1 MQKRLKSLFSII
13 FLLSNLFI
21 QLGSTNVYA
30 AENLDASQFV
40 TSVAL
45 ADANSPIGTNRIR
58 DTSSVQVTYNLNL
71 GNGSA
76 ITTDQPYTMSLPKEL
91 NYTTTTP
98 ISINTPT
105 GVHLADVTISNGIIS
120 IQFTSDAQSY
130 DNLRINFNFWATFN
144 RSQLNYETGNDLA
157 FPTQTNP
164 NNTVHLN
171 FSKSSSGGGS
181 GTSAIAKSLSYED
194 TDPTIINWT
203 LTVNNGGYPVENATL
218 QDIMENNQD
227 YIPGSMTVIHR
238 NWRRTPLAT
247 EHTEPVIT
255 QQADG
260 TQTFSLS
267 FGKLTSVQEQN
278 NTATTS
284 LVIHYQTRLLYN
296 AANNRYHNT
305 ASTYDNG
312 SFIDTAVST
321 ATYHGQGGGGE
332 GDQLITISGT
342 KIWEVEENDSQ
353 TRPETISVSLL
364 RDGVNY
370 RQTTISESQDGTWS
384 YAFPSVPKYD
394 NTGREY
400 GYSVQETTV
409 PEGYSSEVKGFDI
422 INHYPA
428 KTTEFS
434 GQKNWRDQNNQDGKR
449 PDQIT
454 VNLLANGAFQES
466 QTVTSQDD
474 WHYQFTNL
482 PKFLNG
488 REIEYSVSENA
499 VPDYVTTIEGSTI
512 TNTHT
517 PEVRAINVQKVWDD
531 QNDQDKLRPEAVT
544 LALLANGEKID
555 EASVSGADQWA
566 HKWEGLPKN
575 DKGQA
580 INYTIEE
587 ETAVPGYTSTVSKQ
601 NDDSF
606 IVTNTHSP
614 EQTSVKGHKNW
625 QDNNDRDKKR
635 PNSITVLLLANGE
648 QVATKQV
655 TANDNWDY
663 EFTDLPKNL
672 NGQPI
677 VYTVNEEPVSG
688 YSSQVEGFNITN
700 TYKEVPTIPSVNV
713 TQQWNDNNDREK
725 DRPSSV
731 KVQLY
736 DRDKKHGDPVIL
748 NDGNHWSH
756 SWKNLP
762 KQDANVNKTNYTV
775 KAIDVPKNYH
785 STVVEQAPFDFVI
798 VNTHI
803 NNTSK
808 AAKAYPNTGE
818 KSSTAITILGMTFLL
833 GVLLVHLRRRFFVKD
848 ER

>member
-1 MQKRLKSLFSII
+1 M
-13 FLLSNLFI
+13 
-21 QLGSTNVYA
+21 
-30 AENLDASQFV
+30 
-40 TSVAL
+40 AL
-45 ADANSPIGTNRIR
+45 ADANGPIGTNRIR

-203 LTVNNGGYPVENATL
+203 LTVNNGGYPVENASL

-227 YIPGSMTVIHR
+227 YIPGSMTIIHR
-238 NWRRTPLAT
+238 NWRRAPLTT

-260 TQTFSLS
+260 TQTFNLS
-267 FGKLTSVQEQN
+267 FGKLTSSQEQN
-278 NTATTS
+278 NAATTS

-296 AANNRYHNT
+296 SANNRYPNT
-305 ASTYDNG
+305 VSTYDNG

-342 KIWEVEENDSQ
+342 KIWEDEENGSQ

-370 RQTTISESQDGTWS
+370 RQTTISESQDG
-384 YAFPSVPKYD
+384 
-394 NTGREY
+394 
-400 GYSVQETTV
+400 
-409 PEGYSSEVKGFDI
+409 
-422 INHYPA
+422 
-428 KTTEFS
+428 
-434 GQKNWRDQNNQDGKR
+434 KR
-449 PDQIT
+449 PDRIT

-466 QTVTSQDD
+466 QTVTSQND

-482 PKFLNG
+482 PKILNG

-499 VPDYVTTIEGSTI
+499 VPDYVTTIEGNTI

-531 QNDQDKLRPEAVT
+531 QNDQDGLRPEAVT
-544 LALLANGEKID
+544 LTLLANGEKID
-555 EASVSGADQWA
+555 EASVSGTDQLA
-566 HKWEGLPKN
+566 HTWEGLPKN

-663 EFTDLPKNL
+663 EFTDLPKNS

-677 VYTVNEEPVSG
+677 VYTINEEPVSG
-688 YSSQVEGFNITN
+688 YTSQVEGFNLTN

-713 TQQWNDNNDREK
+713 TQQWDDDNDREK

-762 KQDANVNKTNYTV
+762 KQDANGNKTNYTV
-775 KAIDVPKNYH
+775 KAIDVPKNYQ

-803 NNTSK
+803 NNTNK

-818 KSSTAITILGMTFLL
+818 KSSTVITILGMTFLL
-833 GVLLVHLRRRFFVKD
+833 GVLLVHLHRRFFIKD
-848 ER
+848 DR

>member
-1 MQKRLKSLFSII
+1 M
-13 FLLSNLFI
+13 
-21 QLGSTNVYA
+21 
-30 AENLDASQFV
+30 
-40 TSVAL
+40 AL
-45 ADANSPIGTNRIR
+45 ADANGPIGTNRIR

-203 LTVNNGGYPVENATL
+203 LTVNNGGYPVENASL

-227 YIPGSMTVIHR
+227 YIPGSMTIIHR
-238 NWRRTPLAT
+238 NWRRAPLTT

-260 TQTFSLS
+260 TQTFNLS
-267 FGKLTSVQEQN
+267 FGKLTSSQEQN
-278 NTATTS
+278 NAATSS

-296 AANNRYHNT
+296 SANNRYPNT
-305 ASTYDNG
+305 VSTYDNG

-342 KIWEVEENDSQ
+342 KIWEDEENGSQ

-370 RQTTISESQDGTWS
+370 RQTTISESQDG
-384 YAFPSVPKYD
+384 
-394 NTGREY
+394 
-400 GYSVQETTV
+400 
-409 PEGYSSEVKGFDI
+409 
-422 INHYPA
+422 
-428 KTTEFS
+428 
-434 GQKNWRDQNNQDGKR
+434 KR
-449 PDQIT
+449 PDRIT

-466 QTVTSQDD
+466 QTVTSQND

-482 PKFLNG
+482 PKILNG

-499 VPDYVTTIEGSTI
+499 VPDYVTTIEGNTI

-531 QNDQDKLRPEAVT
+531 QNDQDGLRPEAVT
-544 LALLANGEKID
+544 LTLLANGEKID
-555 EASVSGADQWA
+555 EASVSGTDQLA
-566 HKWEGLPKN
+566 HTWEGLPKN

-663 EFTDLPKNL
+663 EFTDLPKNS

-677 VYTVNEEPVSG
+677 VYTINEEPVSG
-688 YSSQVEGFNITN
+688 YTSQVEGFNLTN

-713 TQQWNDNNDREK
+713 TQQWDDDNDREK

-762 KQDANVNKTNYTV
+762 KQDANGNKTNYTV
-775 KAIDVPKNYH
+775 KAIDVPKNYQ

-803 NNTSK
+803 NNTNK

-818 KSSTAITILGMTFLL
+818 KSSTVITILGMTFLL
-833 GVLLVHLRRRFFVKD
+833 GVLLVHLHRRFFIKD
-848 ER
+848 DR

>member
-13 FLLSNLFI
+13 FLLSNLFT
-21 QLGSTNVYA
+21 QLGSTNAYA

-45 ADANSPIGTNRIR
+45 ADANGPIGTNRIR

-203 LTVNNGGYPVENATL
+203 LTVNNGGYPVENASL

-227 YIPGSMTVIHR
+227 YIPGSMTIIHR
-238 NWRRTPLAT
+238 NWRRAPLTT

-260 TQTFSLS
+260 TQTFNLS
-267 FGKLTSVQEQN
+267 FGKLTSSQEQN
-278 NTATTS
+278 NAATTS

-296 AANNRYHNT
+296 SANNRYPNT
-305 ASTYDNG
+305 VSTYDNG

-342 KIWEVEENDSQ
+342 KIWEDEENGSQ

-370 RQTTISESQDGTWS
+370 RQTTISESQDG
-384 YAFPSVPKYD
+384 
-394 NTGREY
+394 
-400 GYSVQETTV
+400 
-409 PEGYSSEVKGFDI
+409 
-422 INHYPA
+422 
-428 KTTEFS
+428 
-434 GQKNWRDQNNQDGKR
+434 KR
-449 PDQIT
+449 PDRIT

-466 QTVTSQDD
+466 QTVTSQND

-499 VPDYVTTIEGSTI
+499 VPDYVTTIEGNTI

-531 QNDQDKLRPEAVT
+531 QNDQDGLRPEAVT
-544 LALLANGEKID
+544 LTLLANGEKID

-566 HKWEGLPKN
+566 HTWEGLPKN

-663 EFTDLPKNL
+663 EFTDLPKNS

-677 VYTVNEEPVSG
+677 VYTINEEPVSG
-688 YSSQVEGFNITN
+688 YTSQVEGFNLTN

-713 TQQWNDNNDREK
+713 TQQWDDDNDREK

-762 KQDANVNKTNYTV
+762 KQDANGNKTNYTV
-775 KAIDVPKNYH
+775 KAIDVPKNYQ

-803 NNTSK
+803 NNTNK

-818 KSSTAITILGMTFLL
+818 KSSTVITILGMTFLL
-833 GVLLVHLRRRFFVKD
+833 GVLLVHLHRRFFIKD
-848 ER
+848 DR

>member
-1 MQKRLKSLFSII
+1 M
-13 FLLSNLFI
+13 
-21 QLGSTNVYA
+21 
-30 AENLDASQFV
+30 
-40 TSVAL
+40 AL
-45 ADANSPIGTNRIR
+45 ADANGPIGTNRIR

-203 LTVNNGGYPVENATL
+203 LTVNNGGYPVENASL

-227 YIPGSMTVIHR
+227 YIPGSMTIIHR
-238 NWRRTPLAT
+238 NWRRAPLTT

-260 TQTFSLS
+260 TQTFNLS
-267 FGKLTSVQEQN
+267 FGKLTSSQEQN
-278 NTATTS
+278 NAATTS

-296 AANNRYHNT
+296 SANNRYPNT
-305 ASTYDNG
+305 VSTYDNG

-342 KIWEVEENDSQ
+342 KIWEDEENGSQ

-370 RQTTISESQDGTWS
+370 RQTTISESQDG
-384 YAFPSVPKYD
+384 
-394 NTGREY
+394 
-400 GYSVQETTV
+400 
-409 PEGYSSEVKGFDI
+409 
-422 INHYPA
+422 
-428 KTTEFS
+428 
-434 GQKNWRDQNNQDGKR
+434 KR
-449 PDQIT
+449 PDRIT

-466 QTVTSQDD
+466 QTVTSQND

-482 PKFLNG
+482 PKILNG

-499 VPDYVTTIEGSTI
+499 VPDYVTTIEGNTI

-531 QNDQDKLRPEAVT
+531 QNDQDGLRPEAVT
-544 LALLANGEKID
+544 LTLLANGEKID
-555 EASVSGADQWA
+555 EASVSGTDQLA
-566 HKWEGLPKN
+566 HTWEGLPKN

-663 EFTDLPKNL
+663 EFTDLPKNS

-677 VYTVNEEPVSG
+677 VYTINDEPVSG
-688 YSSQVEGFNITN
+688 YTSQVEGFNLTN

-713 TQQWNDNNDREK
+713 TQQWDDDNDREK

-762 KQDANVNKTNYTV
+762 KQDANGNKTNYTV
-775 KAIDVPKNYH
+775 KAIDVPKNYQ

-803 NNTSK
+803 NNTNK

-818 KSSTAITILGMTFLL
+818 KSSTVITILGMTFLL
-833 GVLLVHLRRRFFVKD
+833 GVLLVHLHRRFFIKD
-848 ER
+848 DR

>member
-434 GQKNWRDQNNQDGKR
+434 GQKKLAGSKQPRWQTSGSNYRQSAGQRRLSGKS
-449 PDQIT
+449 
-454 VNLLANGAFQES
+454 NGHES
-466 QTVTSQDD
+466 
-474 WHYQFTNL
+474 
-482 PKFLNG
+482 
-488 REIEYSVSENA
+488 R
-499 VPDYVTTIEGSTI
+499 
-512 TNTHT
+512 
-517 PEVRAINVQKVWDD
+517 R
-531 QNDQDKLRPEAVT
+531 
-544 LALLANGEKID
+544 LALPI
-555 EASVSGADQWA
+555 
-566 HKWEGLPKN
+566 H
-575 DKGQA
+575 
-580 INYTIEE
+580 
-587 ETAVPGYTSTVSKQ
+587 
-601 NDDSF
+601 
-606 IVTNTHSP
+606 
-614 EQTSVKGHKNW
+614 
-625 QDNNDRDKKR
+625 
-635 PNSITVLLLANGE
+635 
-648 QVATKQV
+648 
-655 TANDNWDY
+655 
-663 EFTDLPKNL
+663 
-672 NGQPI
+672 QP
-677 VYTVNEEPVSG
+677 
-688 YSSQVEGFNITN
+688 
-700 TYKEVPTIPSVNV
+700 
-713 TQQWNDNNDREK
+713 
-725 DRPSSV
+725 
-731 KVQLY
+731 
-736 DRDKKHGDPVIL
+736 
-748 NDGNHWSH
+748 
-756 SWKNLP
+756 
-762 KQDANVNKTNYTV
+762 A
-775 KAIDVPKNYH
+775 
-785 STVVEQAPFDFVI
+785 
-798 VNTHI
+798 
-803 NNTSK
+803 
-808 AAKAYPNTGE
+808 
-818 KSSTAITILGMTFLL
+818 
-833 GVLLVHLRRRFFVKD
+833 
-848 ER
+848 

>member
-1 MQKRLKSLFSII
+1 
-13 FLLSNLFI
+13 
-21 QLGSTNVYA
+21 
-30 AENLDASQFV
+30 
-40 TSVAL
+40 
-45 ADANSPIGTNRIR
+45 
-58 DTSSVQVTYNLNL
+58 
-71 GNGSA
+71 
-76 ITTDQPYTMSLPKEL
+76 
-91 NYTTTTP
+91 
-98 ISINTPT
+98 
-105 GVHLADVTISNGIIS
+105 
-120 IQFTSDAQSY
+120 
-130 DNLRINFNFWATFN
+130 
-144 RSQLNYETGNDLA
+144 
-157 FPTQTNP
+157 
-164 NNTVHLN
+164 
-171 FSKSSSGGGS
+171 
-181 GTSAIAKSLSYED
+181 
-194 TDPTIINWT
+194 
-203 LTVNNGGYPVENATL
+203 
-218 QDIMENNQD
+218 MENNQD
-227 YIPGSMTVIHR
+227 YIPGSMTIIHR
-238 NWRRTPLAT
+238 NWRRAPLTT

-260 TQTFSLS
+260 TQTFNLS
-267 FGKLTSVQEQN
+267 FGKLTSSQEQN
-278 NTATTS
+278 NAATTS

-296 AANNRYHNT
+296 SANNRYPNT
-305 ASTYDNG
+305 VSTYDNG

-342 KIWEVEENDSQ
+342 KIWEDEENGSQ

-370 RQTTISESQDGTWS
+370 RQTTISESQDG
-384 YAFPSVPKYD
+384 
-394 NTGREY
+394 
-400 GYSVQETTV
+400 
-409 PEGYSSEVKGFDI
+409 
-422 INHYPA
+422 
-428 KTTEFS
+428 
-434 GQKNWRDQNNQDGKR
+434 KR
-449 PDQIT
+449 PDRIT

-466 QTVTSQDD
+466 QTVTSQND

-499 VPDYVTTIEGSTI
+499 VPDYVTTIEGNTI

-531 QNDQDKLRPEAVT
+531 QNDQDGLRPEAVT
-544 LALLANGEKID
+544 LTLLANGEKID

-566 HKWEGLPKN
+566 HTWEGLPKN

-663 EFTDLPKNL
+663 EFTDLPKNS

-677 VYTVNEEPVSG
+677 VYTINEEPVSG
-688 YSSQVEGFNITN
+688 YTSQVEGFNLTN

-713 TQQWNDNNDREK
+713 TQQWDDDNDREK

-762 KQDANVNKTNYTV
+762 KQDANGNKTNYTV
-775 KAIDVPKNYH
+775 KAIDVPKNYQ

-803 NNTSK
+803 NNTNK

-818 KSSTAITILGMTFLL
+818 KSSTVITILGMTFLL
-833 GVLLVHLRRRFFVKD
+833 GVLLVHLHRRFFIKD
-848 ER
+848 DR

>member
-1 MQKRLKSLFSII
+1 M
-13 FLLSNLFI
+13 
-21 QLGSTNVYA
+21 
-30 AENLDASQFV
+30 
-40 TSVAL
+40 AL
-45 ADANSPIGTNRIR
+45 ADANGPIGTNRIR

-203 LTVNNGGYPVENATL
+203 LTVNNGGYPVENASL

-227 YIPGSMTVIHR
+227 YIPGSMTIIHR
-238 NWRRTPLAT
+238 NWRRAPLTT

-260 TQTFSLS
+260 TQTFNLS
-267 FGKLTSVQEQN
+267 FGKLTSSQEQN
-278 NTATTS
+278 NAATTS

-296 AANNRYHNT
+296 SANNRYPNT
-305 ASTYDNG
+305 VSTYDNG

-342 KIWEVEENDSQ
+342 KIWEDEENGSQ

-370 RQTTISESQDGTWS
+370 RQTTISESQDG
-384 YAFPSVPKYD
+384 
-394 NTGREY
+394 
-400 GYSVQETTV
+400 
-409 PEGYSSEVKGFDI
+409 
-422 INHYPA
+422 
-428 KTTEFS
+428 
-434 GQKNWRDQNNQDGKR
+434 KR
-449 PDQIT
+449 PDRIT

-466 QTVTSQDD
+466 QTVTSQND

-482 PKFLNG
+482 PKILNG

-499 VPDYVTTIEGSTI
+499 VPDYVTTIEGNTI

-531 QNDQDKLRPEAVT
+531 QNDQDGLRPEAVT
-544 LALLANGEKID
+544 LTLLANGEKID
-555 EASVSGADQWA
+555 EASVSGTDQLA
-566 HKWEGLPKN
+566 HTWEGLPKN

-663 EFTDLPKNL
+663 EFTDLPKNS

-677 VYTVNEEPVSG
+677 VYTINEEPVSG
-688 YSSQVEGFNITN
+688 YTSQVEGFNLTN

-713 TQQWNDNNDREK
+713 TQQWDDDNDREK

-762 KQDANVNKTNYTV
+762 KQDANGNKTNYTV
-775 KAIDVPKNYH
+775 KAIDVPKNYQ

-818 KSSTAITILGMTFLL
+818 KSSTVITILGMTFLL
-833 GVLLVHLRRRFFVKD
+833 GVLLVHLHRRFFIKD
-848 ER
+848 DR